1 MKPDGRL
8 ARPLAAALLFL
19 SACAPSWRL
28 PQGDAPSR
36 DDVIAE
42 GALLET
48 FTLQHDKLLHPTL
61 QTTCDIADREAV
73 AELLSALDQRAPSIA
88 SFERN
93 KRTSGPAPRKLRI
106 GDRDFV
112 LQDDRVFKNRLS
124 LNVLEETLPSWPDLI
139 RARESTEKLGTSS
152 ESLAHWSRLSGLA
165 NSLLRYDQM
174 RLQWGYN
181 FSTRLLERPLVTGLL
196 QKLEDCLSDAR
207 CDPRPLLLVDT
218 SIEERQILRRHKP
231 YAEMTALATKRQEV
245 IEVRRTQLATL
256 KDWVKRDLDRA
267 GFIRNSQITRR
278 SAQVFAVE
286 MDAGP
291 FKNHR
296 ETLADW
302 LRSFWSSERWSVEI
316 KWRDSVPQA
325 PLFRFELI
333 DVGGLAHVFY
343 PTSALRVPWVS
354 SWRTLSHE
362 FGHVLGLPDRY
373 EILWDAERCR
383 YTQRSWPD
391 DLMSSSWSGQVLE
404 EHWQELDREYP
415 WRP

>member
-8 ARPLAAALLFL
+8 ARPLGAALLFL

-28 PQGDAPSR
+28 PQGDAPSL
-36 DDVIAE
+36 DDAIAK

-48 FTLQHDKLLHPTL
+48 FTLHQDKILHPAL
-61 QTTCDIADREAV
+61 QTTCDTEDREAL
-73 AELLSALDQRAPSIA
+73 AELLKALDQRAPSIA

-93 KRTSGPAPRKLRI
+93 KRTSGPTPRKLRL
-106 GDRDFV
+106 GDLDFV
-112 LQDDRVFKNRLS
+112 LQDDRVSKSRLS
-124 LNVLEETLPSWPDLI
+124 LNALEETLPSWPELI
-139 RARESTEKLGTSS
+139 RARLSTEKLGNSS
-152 ESLAHWSRLSGLA
+152 DSLVLWSRLSSLA

-174 RLQWGYN
+174 RLEWGYN
-181 FSTRLLERPLVTGLL
+181 FSTRLLERPLVSGLL
-196 QKLEDCLSDAR
+196 QKMEDCLSDSR
-207 CDPRPLLLVDT
+207 CDPRPLLLAWT
-218 SIEERQILRRHKP
+218 TPEERQILRRHKP

-245 IEVRRTQLATL
+245 LESRRTQLAAL
-256 KDWVKRDLDRA
+256 RDWVKRDFDRA
-267 GFIRNSQITRR
+267 GFIRNPHITRS
-278 SAQVFAVE
+278 SARVFTVE

-296 ETLADW
+296 GTLAEW
-302 LRSFWSSERWSVEI
+302 LGSFWSNERWNVEI
-316 KWRDSVPQA
+316 KWRDSVPET
-325 PLFRFELI
+325 PLFRMEII

-343 PTSALRVPWVS
+343 PTKALRVPWVS

-373 EILWDAERCR
+373 EVLWDPERCR

-391 DLMSSSWSGQVLE
+391 DLMSTSWSGQVLE